1 MNAEIDV
8 VADENNFREYP
19 AYRAPTGLVNPHLQ
33 TVVSSALRRTVLDRR
48 LRDFVGASEER
59 AFVTAGHRVQAHIH
73 ARPER
78 DAPIVAIIPGWLGH
92 GGSSYVLGVGHA
104 LWKAGFN
111 VARLTLRDHGDT
123 AHLNEGMFHSALT
136 DEVVEFVDQI
146 VDGHDRA
153 GLVGVSLGG
162 NFALRVAKQ
171 RPTIETL
178 AICPA
183 VAPRQT
189 IDRIDRYP
197 VYRRYFV
204 NKWRRIFRVKA
215 LHYPDRYQYDH
226 ELELASVAALTDLFV
241 DRYSGY
247 DGLDSYFDEYDLTGD
262 VLEDVTATV
271 LAARDDPIIEVDP
284 LRALPHS
291 ITVDVRENGGHGA
304 FLANWR
310 LDSWLDGYV
319 ARFFSD
325 RLGRASS

>member
-1 MNAEIDV
+1 MV
-8 VADENNFREYP
+8 DESTDREYP
-19 AYRAPTGLVNPHLQ
+19 AYRAPPGLKNPHLQ
-33 TVVSSALRRTVLDRR
+33 TVVSSALRRTVLHRR
-48 LRDFVGASEER
+48 LRDFVRVGEER
-59 AFVTAGHRVQAHIH
+59 AFVTAGHHVLAHVH
-73 ARPER
+73 DRPER
-78 DAPIVAIIPGWLGH
+78 GAPIVAIIPGWLGH

-104 LWKAGFN
+104 LWQAGFN

-146 VDGHDRA
+146 VGGHDRA

-215 LHYPDRYQYDH
+215 LHYPERYQYDR
-226 ELELASVAALTDLFV
+226 ELKLASVAALTDLFV

-247 DGLDSYFDEYDLTGD
+247 DQLGNYFDEYDLTGD
-262 VLEDVTATV
+262 VLDGVAATV
-271 LAARDDPIIEVDP
+271 LAARDDPIIDVDP
-284 LRALPHS
+284 LQALPDS

-304 FLANWR
+304 FLANGR

-319 ARFFSD
+319 ARFFSE
-325 RLGRASS
+325 RLSTAR